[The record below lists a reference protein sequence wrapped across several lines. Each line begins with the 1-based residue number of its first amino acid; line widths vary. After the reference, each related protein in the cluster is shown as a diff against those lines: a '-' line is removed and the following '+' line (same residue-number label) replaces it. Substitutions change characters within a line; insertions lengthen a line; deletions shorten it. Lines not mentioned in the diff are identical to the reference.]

1 MSMREVIYR
10 FADGTSTKDY
20 EKAAAVGGYTIEL
33 HPIERRG
40 EYNAERVK
48 ALKEKLRQNK

>member
-1 MSMREVIYR
+1 MSMREVVYR

-33 HPIERRG
+33 HSVERGG
-40 EYNAERVK
+40 EYNVTRVI

>member
-1 MSMREVIYR
+1 MTMREVVYR

-33 HPIERRG
+33 HPVEKKG
-40 EYNAERVK
+40 VYNADRVK
-48 ALKEKLRQNK
+48 ALKEKLRNAK

>member
-10 FADGTSTKDY
+10 FTDGTSTKDY

-33 HPIERRG
+33 HSIERKG
-40 EYNAERVK
+40 EYNADRVK

>member
-10 FADGTSTKDY
+10 FTDGTSTRDY

-33 HPIERRG
+33 HPVEKKG
-40 EYNAERVK
+40 VYDADRVK
-48 ALKEKLRQNK
+48 ALKEKLRNAK

>member
-1 MSMREVIYR
+1 MTMREVVYR

-20 EKAAAVGGYTIEL
+20 EKAAAVGGYATEL
-33 HPIERRG
+33 HPVENKG
-40 EYNAERVK
+40 VYDAERVK

>member
-1 MSMREVIYR
+1 MNMREVVYR
-10 FADGTSTKDY
+10 FTDGTSTRDY

-33 HPIERRG
+33 HPVEKKG
-40 EYNAERVK
+40 VYNAERVK